1 MKEYRPCFLS
11 LSLVRIRAILNTYC
25 CFAHLP
31 SSRARAHAL
40 SFPRFPIHLIQAY
53 GMHLTNGILFN
64 HESPRRGPTFVTRKI
79 TRAVARIHRG
89 KQKTIYLGNLDAK
102 RWVLGFYMSTS
113 FCLWFHCF
121 CSGDNITSSSSSIYR
136 WQS

>member
-1 MKEYRPCFLS
+1 MVLDGARLS
-11 LSLVRIRAILNTYC
+11 VVR
-25 CFAHLP
+25 F
-31 SSRARAHAL
+31 
-40 SFPRFPIHLIQAY
+40 QAY

-102 RWVLGFYMSTS
+102 R
-113 FCLWFHCF
+113 
-121 CSGDNITSSSSSIYR
+121 
-136 WQS
+136 